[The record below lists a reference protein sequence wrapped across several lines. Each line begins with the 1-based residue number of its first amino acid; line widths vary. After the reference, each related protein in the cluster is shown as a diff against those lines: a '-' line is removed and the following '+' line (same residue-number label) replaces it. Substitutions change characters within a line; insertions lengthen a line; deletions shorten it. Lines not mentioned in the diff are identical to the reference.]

1 MWLNV
6 PDSLSLGLIDQ
17 IHVVTFFYIL
27 LSMMISIRS
36 LHLFEMKRIN
46 QQIRLDRISLYLF
59 MSTYFIINFILIGN
73 ANVWWSK

>member
-73 ANVWWSK
+73 ANVWWLN

>member
-27 LSMMISIRS
+27 LSMIISIRS

-46 QQIRLDRISLYLF
+46 QQIRLDRISLYIF
-59 MSTYFIINFILIGN
+59 IGTYFILNFILIGN
-73 ANVWWSK
+73 ASDWWSK